1 MATLK
6 EVAALAGV
14 SQAAVSRFLNNDPRL
29 SLPDSTRQRILD
41 AVNELGYVK
50 KARKNKDPR
59 RIGILHWYSLEQ
71 ELADPYY
78 LSIRSG
84 IEEYCAREQLQI
96 IRMFKA
102 DA

>member
-50 KARKNKDPR
+50 KARKNKD
-59 RIGILHWYSLEQ
+59 YSC
-71 ELADPYY
+71 P
-78 LSIRSG
+78 LS
-84 IEEYCAREQLQI
+84 L
-96 IRMFKA
+96 K
-102 DA
+102 